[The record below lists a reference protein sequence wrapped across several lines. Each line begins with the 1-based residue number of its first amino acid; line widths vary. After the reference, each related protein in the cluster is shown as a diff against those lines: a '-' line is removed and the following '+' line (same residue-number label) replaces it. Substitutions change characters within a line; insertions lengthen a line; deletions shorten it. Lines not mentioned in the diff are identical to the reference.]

1 MFKGLN
7 TVSKGFEKSF
17 NSVYHAKVSCPVCKE
32 EIFAKALMCPYCKTD
47 FSISPYKT
55 RLAWQKMALR
65 IVLVISILIGLAI
78 SLSEAPVLLG
88 FIVGLVL
95 YGLGYVIIQK
105 IQSFINYHKK

>member
-1 MFKGLN
+1 MFKGFS

-17 NSVYHAKVSCPVCKE
+17 NSVYHAKVRCPVCKE

-47 FSISPYKT
+47 FKSAPYTT
-55 RLAWQKMALR
+55 RIAWQKTAIK
-65 IVLVISILIGLAI
+65 IVLAFSILITLAI
-78 SLSEAPVLLG
+78 SFSEAPVLVGIL
-88 FIVGLVL
+88 VGLVF